1 MTAPLDLDDWCAAE
15 VLGKAP
21 RLDRCG
27 RDHDPELGAPGHQPS
42 ADSEQEIEIEVALVR
57 FVENERVVASEPG
70 IALELSEQHTVGHQ
84 LDQRS
89 RAGAIDE
96 PDLVADQ
103 VAER

>member
-1 MTAPLDLDDWCAAE
+1 MTAPLDLDDRCAAE
-15 VLGKAP
+15 VLGEAP
-21 RLDRCG
+21 RLDRRG

-42 ADSEQEIEIEVALVR
+42 ADAEQKIEIEVALVR
-57 FVENERVVASEPG
+57 FVENQRVVAREPG
-70 IALELSEQHTVGHQ
+70 IALELAQQHAVGHQ
-84 LDQRS
+84 LDQRA

>member
-1 MTAPLDLDDWCAAE
+1 MTGAPPA
-15 VLGKAP
+15 

-27 RDHDPELGAPGHQPS
+27 RDDDPELGAPGHQSS

-70 IALELSEQHTVGHQ
+70 IALQLPEQHTVGHQ
-84 LDQRS
+84 LDQCA
-89 RAGAIDE
+89 RAGAIDD

-103 VAER
+103 IAER